1 MDPLT
6 RLTAIEDI
14 KQLKSR
20 YFTALDEKRWD
31 EYASLF
37 TADAV
42 IDFSQQPDLINHG
55 RDEADPELEKW
66 IFIGGRSAAD
76 FIEPLFAEVTSAHH
90 GHDPRIEITSENSAA
105 GHWTLYDRLEFPDEI
120 FHGYGRYEESYRKVD
135 GKWLFTR
142 LVLTRY
148 AGAWETKAPVPMG
161 AQ

>member
-6 RLTAIEDI
+6 RLVAIEDI

-37 TADAV
+37 SPDAV
-42 IDFSQQPDLINHG
+42 IDFSQQPDLLDHG
-55 RDEADPELEKW
+55 RDEADPEPNNW
-66 IFIGGRSAAD
+66 IFSGGRAAAD

-90 GHDPRIEITSENSAA
+90 GHDPRIELVDETTAT
-105 GHWTLYDRLEFPDEI
+105 GHWTLYDRLEYPDEV
-120 FHGYGRYEESYRKVD
+120 FHGYGRYDETYVKVD
-135 GKWLFTR
+135 GAWVFSR

-148 AGAWETKAPVPMG
+148 AGAWETKTPVATAAP
-161 AQ
+161 

>member
-42 IDFSQQPDLINHG
+42 IDFSQQPDLLNHG
-55 RDEADPELEKW
+55 RDDADPDPNNW
-66 IFIGGRSAAD
+66 IFSGGRSAAD
-76 FIEPLFAEVTSAHH
+76 FIDPLFTEVTSAHH
-90 GHDPRIEITSENSAA
+90 GHDPRIEITGEDTAT
-105 GHWTLYDRLEFPDEI
+105 GHWTLYDRLEYPTEI
-120 FHGYGRYEESYRKVD
+120 FHGYGRYEESYVKVD
-135 GKWLFTR
+135 DTWLFSR

-148 AGAWETKAPVPMG
+148 AGAWETKSTVPAG